1 MPVMFW
7 EDLLK
12 LLWVLSD
19 ILGMFGEDSHFDHIF
34 QVGLVQPPPVLKNL
48 FSQQRKWKTPVGH
61 GLDWFWIPTLD
72 SVQLAASAAGC
83 YSYVVNQWI
92 AGGKK
97 NDTNV
102 MCLFV

>member
-48 FSQQRKWKTPVGH
+48 FSNNGSGKLPWVMVWIGFGYPLWTAFSLPPQLLGATATLLISGSQVEKKMTP
-61 GLDWFWIPTLD
+61 T
-72 SVQLAASAAGC
+72 
-83 YSYVVNQWI
+83 
-92 AGGKK
+92 
-97 NDTNV
+97 
-102 MCLFV
+102 